1 MEKTW
6 VNVPDVLFFQEGPG
20 VRNTQYTSDGVKLLN
35 VANLIDGNI
44 DLSKSDRYISEEE
57 AYGKYKHFLC
67 DEGDFIVAS
76 SGIKVEYIDKKM
88 GFVENTMLP
97 LCMNTS
103 TIRFK
108 SLDQEKLRIRY
119 FMYYLKSNHFKR
131 QLFKQITGS
140 AQLNYGPSHLKK
152 MMVPLTDIEKQDRII
167 AELDRTQNIINKYE
181 KELMLLDKL
190 IKARFV
196 EMFGDPLVEGNR
208 YPKVPLGSLTEVG
221 SSKRIFEKE
230 YVSEGIPFY
239 RTKEIVELS
248 KGNRITTELFIT
260 KTRYDEIRS
269 TYGVPQKGDLLI
281 SAVGT
286 IGVIWIVDGNN
297 DFYFKD
303 GNLLRVSASEKFIPE
318 YLKYLLDI
326 LISAYKQEM
335 SSGTAYAALTISA
348 LKKMMVYDVPL
359 VEQEGFAD
367 FVHQVDKS
375 KAAVQK
381 ALDETQLLFD
391 SLMQEYFG

>member
-1 MEKTW
+1 MKKTW

-152 MMVPLTDIEKQDRII
+152 MVVPLTDIEKQDRII
-167 AELDRTQNIINKYE
+167 AELDRIQNIINEYE

-196 EMFGDPLVEGNR
+196 ELFGSEQEFDRWPCCNIGDVADVCVGVVIKPTQF
-208 YPKVPLGSLTEVG
+208 YTED
-221 SSKRIFEKE
+221 
-230 YVSEGIPFY
+230 GIPAFRSLNIGEMKVKDNDWVY
-239 RTKEIVELS
+239 FTDEGHKKNQKSVVRTNDVLVVRSGAPGTACVATEKYNGYNAVDIIIAHPDQDKVNSVFLAAFTNMPHGMNQI
-248 KGNRITTELFIT
+248 KGGTGGAAQQHFN
-260 KTRYDEIRS
+260 
-269 TYGVPQKGDLLI
+269 
-281 SAVGT
+281 VG
-286 IGVIWIVDGNN
+286 G
-297 DFYFKD
+297 YK
-303 GNLLRVSASEKFIPE
+303 SM
-318 YLKYLLDI
+318 I
-326 LISAYKQEM
+326 LIMPPIGLQQQFA
-335 SSGTAYAALTISA
+335 
-348 LKKMMVYDVPL
+348 
-359 VEQEGFAD
+359 GFVA
-367 FVHQVDKS
+367 QVDKS
-375 KAAVQK
+375 KAVVQK